1 MEMYV
6 RHSKQW
12 RDRVS
17 RLCCPLCHQTYL
29 DWAKT
34 YIWTYLMASS
44 VTLVAA
50 LLYSQAT
57 ISTFTTNY
65 YVYGSAITV

>member
-1 MEMYV
+1 
-6 RHSKQW
+6 
-12 RDRVS
+12 
-17 RLCCPLCHQTYL
+17 
-29 DWAKT
+29 
-34 YIWTYLMASS
+34 MASS

-65 YVYGSAITV
+65 YVYGSAITVSLI